1 MKMKVTKSKSGSDM
15 KSPIECAAW
24 KAFLFKNRL
33 PSEQGRALN
42 GGIPCRRCGARLTME
57 KLSAVRVEI
66 QGQPLLGQFLI
77 PLCGRCAAIEE
88 PFEIEA

>member
-42 GGIPCRRCGARLTME
+42 GGHPVPPMRSSLDYGKALGSAR
-57 KLSAVRVEI
+57 
-66 QGQPLLGQFLI
+66 
-77 PLCGRCAAIEE
+77 
-88 PFEIEA
+88 